1 MATTRRYSNTANGRR
16 ITITLQ
22 GIEKLQ
28 ARLVAGGS
36 RVIPAVAQAMNEEGQ
51 LIFDESQ
58 ELVPVEFGDLQRSGS
73 LSLAKQVGNALE
85 VEITYGGFG
94 AEYALYVHEDP
105 DARHDE
111 GKSYNYLGG
120 PMEKAAPGYFDRVN
134 ERMDRIIREA
144 G

>member
-1 MATTRRYSNTANGRR
+1 MALKRRYSNTASGQR

-28 ARLVAGGS
+28 ARLVAGGEK
-36 RVIPAVAQAMNEEGQ
+36 VVPAVAQAMNEEGQ

-58 ELVPVEFGDLQRSGS
+58 DLVPVEFGDLQRSGV

-85 VEITYGGFG
+85 VEITYGGV
-94 AEYALYVHEDP
+94 AASYALYVHEDP

-120 PMEKAAPGYFDRVN
+120 PMTKAAPEFFDRVD
-134 ERMDRIIREA
+134 ERVDRIIREA